1 MITGSE
7 ILKDLQ
13 TIKKKAEFAEITY
26 PNNHI
31 WSTINDKLENIILLL
46 KNDKKIFG
54 YD

>member
-13 TIKKKAEFAEITY
+13 IIKKKTEFAEITY
-26 PNNHI
+26 PNNNI
-31 WSTINDKLENIILLL
+31 WPVINDKLENIILLL